1 MTPDLAAFADWTLAL
16 LPRLFLYP
24 GGLFLVGAIA
34 LLRAVAGGLGALSPR
49 ALLHDFAGANTLSLA
64 IVWAAIAVVP
74 VPGRTLPF
82 APGAPVLALLFAL
95 SLLLDITG
103 ERGREQVLAGAAVTL
118 ALLVPTVESEA
129 GLAVWVAA
137 GLAVLAGVHAFG
149 ALRDDLAAQ
158 ARAVGWVWLW
168 LSGGL
173 AYLPTGPAWLS
184 LVLLPAGALVV
195 GLVLRAARAGRGVSA
210 AASPVIAWS
219 LVLLSLLA
227 ALLLAP

>member
-1 MTPDLAAFADWTLAL
+1 VTPDLAAFSDWTLAL
-16 LPRLFLYP
+16 LPRLFLNP
-24 GGLFLVGAIA
+24 GGLFLVGALA
-34 LLRAVAGGLGALSPR
+34 LLRAATGGLGALSPR

-64 IVWAAIAVVP
+64 LVWAAIAMVA
-74 VPGRTLPF
+74 VPGRPLPF
-82 APGAPVLALLFAL
+82 APGAPVLALLLAL

-103 ERGREQVLAGAAVTL
+103 GRGPEQALAGAAVTL
-118 ALLVPTVESEA
+118 ALLVPAVESGA
-129 GLAVWVAA
+129 GLVVWIAV
-137 GLAVLAGVHAFG
+137 GLAVLAGVYALS
-149 ALRDDLAAQ
+149 ALRADLAAQ

-173 AYLPTGPAWLS
+173 AYLPTGPAWLA

-195 GLVLRAARAGRGVSA
+195 GLVLRAARAGKIAG

-219 LVLLSLLA
+219 LALPSLLA